1 MEFPPDF
8 LSNRVEETAALGC
21 VVEIKKENIY
31 SGELEVTEKSS
42 FLLSLL
48 EM

>member
-1 MEFPPDF
+1 M
-8 LSNRVEETAALGC
+8 EETAALGC
-21 VVEIKKENIY
+21 VVEIRKENIY
-31 SGELEVTEKSS
+31 SGELELTEKSRS

>member
-8 LSNRVEETAALGC
+8 LSNRVEEPAALEC
-21 VVEIKKENIY
+21 VVKIRKENIY
-31 SGELEVTEKSS
+31 SGKLEVTEKSS